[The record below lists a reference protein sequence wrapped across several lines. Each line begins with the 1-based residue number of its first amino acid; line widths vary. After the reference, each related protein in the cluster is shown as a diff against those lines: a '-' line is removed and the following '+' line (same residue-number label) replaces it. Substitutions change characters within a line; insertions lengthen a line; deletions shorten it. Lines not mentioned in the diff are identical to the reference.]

1 MLRRAGIIL
10 VGRRDG
16 RAAVHWPHFWLL
28 QGLLLAVQSTGVVA
42 VALLVAPPAQAWL
55 LGLMAAVI
63 ALNAFLVARRTREM
77 LATPP
82 DQLLDLDAMADG

>member
-1 MLRRAGIIL
+1 MLRRAGIVL

-28 QGLLLAVQSTGVVA
+28 QGLLLGVQSTGVAA
-42 VALLVAPPAQAWL
+42 VALLVAPPTRTWL
-55 LGLMAAVI
+55 LGLMTAVV
-63 ALNAFLVARRTREM
+63 ALNAFLVTKRTREM

-82 DQLLDLDAMADG
+82 DQLPDLDATADG

>member
-1 MLRRAGIIL
+1 MLRRSGIVL

-42 VALLVAPPAQAWL
+42 VALLVPPPARTAI
-55 LGLMAAVI
+55 LGLMGAVI
-63 ALNAFLVARRTREM
+63 ALNAFLVAKRTREM
-77 LATPP
+77 LATPLE
-82 DQLLDLDAMADG
+82 QLPDLDATTGG